1 MAKTLRVELLSQED
15 IDSIYEKT
23 VHILATHGV
32 KVDHDEA
39 LDRLAAAGAQVD
51 RETRMV
57 CFSRENIEAALKTVP
72 PTVTVMG
79 GDEKHDFTVPDP
91 TGKFYSTTCVQTMR
105 YLDPDVGDYVDNT
118 HQRFAEWCQL
128 VEQLPN
134 IHVCAIQTPMDAP
147 PETADVHGLNVQL
160 QNTSKPLMLLAYCFE
175 SVPYL
180 FDLMLARA
188 GSAEA
193 LRKRPLLLMNPTSL
207 SPLVFKDMDMAQLI
221 GAAEYDV
228 PVAANSLPVL
238 GATAPGTIAGTVLL
252 QSVELLA
259 FLVMSQMF
267 KPGLPFVATV
277 FNTTMDLGTGNAL
290 LASSETILTRAATAQ
305 FCKAAFNV
313 PVETF
318 SLMADSYLPDGQTAA
333 EKTLQPAILSM
344 AGADILYG
352 AGRLGG
358 STLASPVELVIDDRL
373 FAVIQRT
380 VSGVQVDD
388 ETLAMDEIIDA
399 GAGGHY
405 LRRKHTLRHCREMI
419 RPDLFVPDVL
429 DNWIAAG
436 RKDLQTRA
444 TELYREL
451 KKDLQPLSL
460 PDDVKR
466 DMDDVVKAADKAL
479 AN

>member
-1 MAKTLRVELLSQED
+1 MARTLRVQPLSSD
-15 IDSIYEKT
+15 DVDSILEKA
-23 VHILATHGV
+23 VRILTDHGV
-32 KVDHDEA
+32 KVDYEKA
-39 LDRLAAAGAQVD
+39 LERLAAAGANVD
-51 RETRMV
+51 MSTRMV
-57 CFSRENIEAALKTVP
+57 RFPKDTIEAALASVP
-72 PTVTVMG
+72 KSVKVMG

-91 TGKFYSTTCVQTMR
+91 SGKFFSTTCVQTMR
-105 YLDPDVGDYVDNT
+105 YFDPDVGDYVANT
-118 HQRFAEWCQL
+118 TERFAEWCQL

-134 IHVCAIQTPMDAP
+134 INVCAIQTPMDVP

-160 QNTSKPLMLLAYCFE
+160 QNTSKPLMLLAYCHE

-180 FDLMLARA
+180 FELMLARA

-193 LRKRPLLLMNPTSL
+193 LRKRPLLLINPTSL
-207 SPLVFKDMDMAQLI
+207 SPLVYKDMDMAQLL
-221 GAAEYDV
+221 GAAEYDI
-228 PVAANSLPVL
+228 PVAANSLAIA
-238 GATAPGTIAGTVLL
+238 GATAPVTIAGTVLL
-252 QSVELLA
+252 EAVELLA

-267 KPGLPFVATV
+267 KPGLPFIATV

-290 LASSETILTRAATAQ
+290 LANSETILARAATVQ
-305 FCKAAFNV
+305 FCKEAFGV

-318 SLMADSYLPDGQTAA
+318 SMMADSYVPDGQTAA

-373 FAVIQRT
+373 LAVIQRT

-388 ETLAMDEIIDA
+388 ETLAMDDIIEA
-399 GAGGHY
+399 GPGGHF

-429 DNWIAAG
+429 DNWMAAG
-436 RKDLQTRA
+436 RKDLYERA
-444 TELYREL
+444 TEKYQEMR
-451 KKDLQPLSL
+451 KTLQPIEL

-466 DMDDVVKAADKAL
+466 DMDAVVKAADKHL
-479 AN
+479 AG

>member
-1 MAKTLRVELLSQED
+1 
-15 IDSIYEKT
+15 
-23 VHILATHGV
+23 
-32 KVDHDEA
+32 
-39 LDRLAAAGAQVD
+39 
-51 RETRMV
+51 
-57 CFSRENIEAALKTVP
+57 
-72 PTVTVMG
+72 
-79 GDEKHDFTVPDP
+79 
-91 TGKFYSTTCVQTMR
+91 
-105 YLDPDVGDYVDNT
+105 
-118 HQRFAEWCQL
+118 
-128 VEQLPN
+128 
-134 IHVCAIQTPMDAP
+134 MDAP

-160 QNTSKPLMLLAYCFE
+160 QNTSKPLMLLAYCYE

-180 FDLMLARA
+180 FELMLARA

-193 LRKRPLLLMNPTSL
+193 LRKRPLLLINPTSL
-207 SPLVFKDMDMAQLI
+207 SPLVYKDMDMAQLARRRRVRHPR
-221 GAAEYDV
+221 GRQLAAR
-228 PVAANSLPVL
+228 ARRHR
-238 GATAPGTIAGTVLL
+238 APAP
-252 QSVELLA
+252 SPA
-259 FLVMSQMF
+259 PSCSR
-267 KPGLPFVATV
+267 PSSSSPSSSCRRCSSPACPFIATV

-305 FCKAAFNV
+305 FCKEAFNV

-318 SLMADSYLPDGQTAA
+318 SMMADSYVPDGQTAA

-358 STLASPVELVIDDRL
+358 STLASPVELIIDDRL
-373 FAVIQRT
+373 LAVIQRT

-436 RKDLQTRA
+436 RKDLHDARRRAVPGAEEGPRAAGAARRREARHGQRREGGRQGAGRLSAGSFTAGRGRRDRVCRAPRRPTREHV
-444 TELYREL
+444 TLWRN
-451 KKDLQPLSL
+451 DG
-460 PDDVKR
+460 V
-466 DMDDVVKAADKAL
+466 
-479 AN
+479 

>member
-1 MAKTLRVELLSQED
+1 MAKTLRVQLLEAAD
-15 IDSIYEKT
+15 VASIHDKA
-23 VHILATHGV
+23 VHVLSTYGV
-32 KVDHDEA
+32 KVDHEES

-57 CFSRENIEAALKTVP
+57 RFPADAIDAALSTVP
-72 PTVTVMG
+72 RSVTVKG

-91 TGKFYSTTCVQTMR
+91 SGRFYSTTCVQTMR
-105 YLDPDVGDYVDNT
+105 YLDPDVGDYIENT
-118 HQRFAEWCQL
+118 HERFAEWCRL
-128 VEQLPN
+128 VEVLPN
-134 IHVCAIQTPMDAP
+134 IDVCAIQTPMDAP

-160 QNTSKPLMLLAYCFE
+160 QNTSKPLMLLAYCYE

-180 FDLMLARA
+180 FELMLARA

-193 LRKRPLLLMNPTSL
+193 LRTRPLLLINPTSL
-207 SPLVFKDMDMAQLI
+207 SPLVFKDMDMAQLA
-221 GAAEYDV
+221 GAAEYDI

-252 QSVELLA
+252 EAVELLA

-267 KPGLPFVATV
+267 KPGLPFIATV

-290 LASSETILTRAATAQ
+290 LASSETILTRAATVQYCRDAL
-305 FCKAAFNV
+305 KV

-318 SLMADSYLPDGQTAA
+318 SLMSDSYVPDGQTAA
-333 EKTLQPAILSM
+333 EKTLQPAVLAM

-358 STLASPVELVIDDRL
+358 STLASPVQLVIDDRL
-373 FAVIQRT
+373 LAVIQRT
-380 VSGVQVDD
+380 VAGVQMDD
-388 ETLAMDEIIDA
+388 ETLALDDIIDA

-429 DNWIAAG
+429 DNWMAAG

-451 KKDLQPLSL
+451 RRDLAPLVL

-466 DMDDVVKAADKAL
+466 DMDNVVKAADKAL
-479 AN
+479 AG